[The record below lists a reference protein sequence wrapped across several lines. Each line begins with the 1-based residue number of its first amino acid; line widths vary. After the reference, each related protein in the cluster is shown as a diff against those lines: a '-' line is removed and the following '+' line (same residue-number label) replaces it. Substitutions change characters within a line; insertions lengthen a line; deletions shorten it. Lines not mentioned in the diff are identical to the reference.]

1 MKTSKPNLLSEITSA
16 INRLHPEQ
24 VPTDRKASLQPLAD
38 YIQTKVEANQP
49 VRLHFICTHNS
60 RRSHLTQ
67 IWAQTFA
74 YYFGL
79 KQVVCYS
86 GGTEATALFP
96 AVVKTLQETGFAIQK
111 LSEGSNPI
119 YGFKYAANELPVLG
133 FSKTLEDDFNPS
145 SDFAAVM
152 TCDSAKEACPV
163 VSGATTI
170 IPITYEDPKIF
181 DNTPQQGEKYTQ
193 RSLQIAT
200 ELLYVFS
207 QIKL

>member
-1 MKTSKPNLLSEITSA
+1 M
-16 INRLHPEQ
+16 
-24 VPTDRKASLQPLAD
+24 
-38 YIQTKVEANQP
+38 
-49 VRLHFICTHNS
+49 
-60 RRSHLTQ
+60 
-67 IWAQTFA
+67 
-74 YYFGL
+74 
-79 KQVVCYS
+79 VCYS

-96 AVVKTLQETGFAIQK
+96 AVVKTLKETGFAIQK

-119 YGFKYAANELPVLG
+119 YAIKYAANELPILG
-133 FSKTLEDDFNPS
+133 FSKTLDDDFNPT

-163 VSGATTI
+163 VLGANAI

-207 QIKL
+207 HIKL

>member
-1 MKTSKPNLLSEITSA
+1 MKAMHPTLFPGIVNA
-16 INRLHPEQ
+16 INRLQPEQ
-24 VPTDRKASLQPLAD
+24 ISTDRKAILQPLTT
-38 YIQTKVEANQP
+38 YIQAKVEANQP

-60 RRSHLTQ
+60 RRSHLAQ
-67 IWAQTFA
+67 VWAQTLA

-86 GGTEATALFP
+86 GGTEATAIFP
-96 AVVKTLQETGFAIQK
+96 AVVKTLQEAGFEIQK
-111 LSEGSNPI
+111 LSEGRNPI
-119 YGFKYAANELPVLG
+119 YSIKYAANELPLLG
-133 FSKTLEDDFNPS
+133 FSKTLDDDFNPT

-163 VSGATTI
+163 VPGATTL
-170 IPITYEDPKIF
+170 IPIVYEDPKIF
-181 DNTPQQGEKYTQ
+181 DNTPQQGEKYNE

-207 QIKL
+207 QIKF